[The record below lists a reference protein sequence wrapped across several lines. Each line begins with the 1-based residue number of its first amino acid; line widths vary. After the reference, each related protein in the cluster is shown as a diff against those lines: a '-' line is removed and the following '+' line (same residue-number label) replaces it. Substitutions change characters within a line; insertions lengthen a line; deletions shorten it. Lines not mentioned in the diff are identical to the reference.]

1 MSCQFYWHCARCAL
15 GPSGAFRKNASHF
28 ENLAI
33 VGTLVSFGIL
43 DSSVLNFDEFVFR
56 HMGDLLLQP

>member
-1 MSCQFYWHCARCAL
+1 MSCQFYWHCAL
-15 GPSGAFRKNASHF
+15 GPSGPSDNASLF

-33 VGTLVSFGIL
+33 VGILVSFGIL

-56 HMGDLLLQP
+56 HMGDLQLL